1 VTAVKLP
8 RLRTAAATL
17 LWSLTASALTAFSL
31 FGAFRTI
38 VADTTYRSIQSP
50 NGAHRLLILDSSF
63 LLLGRHDIYGPA
75 CGPLWNHR
83 AGIATDDGYDP
94 FKDGQYSVEWSGNSA
109 TISYVDDYMD
119 PDE

>member
-1 VTAVKLP
+1 MVPVPGSGDNPHPKAVTAVRLP
-8 RLRTAAATL
+8 RPRTAAATL

-31 FGAFRTI
+31 FGAIRAI

-63 LLLGRHDIYGPA
+63 LLLGRHDIYEPA

-83 AGIATDDGYDP
+83 AGARTRALADAP
-94 FKDGQYSVEWSGNSA
+94 
-109 TISYVDDYMD
+109 
-119 PDE
+119 